1 MKIITQPIE
10 VGKITDI
17 KPGDTFMF
25 EKGLGAV
32 FMKLESSCLYQ
43 KHYDANAVSLVDGS
57 FVFLYDHDEI
67 IVVHGYFTHDKP

>member
-25 EKGLGAV
+25 EKELGTV

-43 KHYDANAVSLVDGS
+43 KYYHANAVSLVDGS
-57 FVFLYDHDEI
+57 FVFLDENDEI
-67 IVVHGYFTHDKP
+67 IVVHGYFTYDKP